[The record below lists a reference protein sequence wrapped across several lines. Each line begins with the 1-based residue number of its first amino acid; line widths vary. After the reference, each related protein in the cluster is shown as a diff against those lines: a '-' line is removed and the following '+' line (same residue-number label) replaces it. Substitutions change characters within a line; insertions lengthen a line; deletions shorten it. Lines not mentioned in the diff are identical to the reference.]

1 MTPEKRKD
9 DFFMEFKKIRKSCNI
24 NFEDEI
30 RNAQEGNGINT
41 VIRVLPKHQVIEVWR
56 KEGAVD
62 YHGVSCENAYDRFST
77 DPSEISLTW
86 DATAN
91 PERKWSPD
99 LSGHFNYIEESAF
112 IDEWYAIEDS
122 TAFIA
127 VSKDILTEKNLLWTI
142 NALFAKFI
150 GTRVYFKKP
159 SVSEIEQRIKD
170 NHESIL
176 TAAY

>member
-1 MTPEKRKD
+1 
-9 DFFMEFKKIRKSCNI
+9 MEFKKSRKAYNI
-24 NFEDEI
+24 NFTAEI

-41 VIRVLPKHQVIEVWR
+41 IIRVLPKHQVIEVWR
-56 KEGAVD
+56 KKGAVD
-62 YHGVSCENAYDRFST
+62 YRGVTCENTYDRFSM
-77 DPSEISLTW
+77 DPSEVSLTW
-86 DATAN
+86 DSFEN
-91 PERKWSPD
+91 PDRKWSPY
-99 LSGHFNYIEESAF
+99 LSVHFNYIEESAF

-127 VSKDILTEKNLLWTI
+127 VSKDILTEKNLLWTM

-159 SVSEIEQRIKD
+159 SVSEIEQRVK
-170 NHESIL
+170 NAQEARIL